1 LIVQDLGGTLRSIGP
16 SITPHTSGW
25 MSKQETLNDA
35 DGASPRPLSRLLA
48 EAKSEYLTASFGV
61 AALLVSSA
69 TNLAFPSILGR
80 VIDLAS
86 SVKSSNRNAL
96 RRFLFGTLGVF
107 TLGAAASW
115 ARVYCFAISGERLAS
130 HLRRKLH
137 RALLFAKQEFFDTS
151 HTGELTTLQEDIK
164 VASSGVTTELS
175 SGLRSLSTTATHTGM
190 LLHLSPKLTVV
201 AIAIIPVLGVGA
213 MFYGRRKR
221 KLAQELHRAI
231 QKARVHAEECMANI
245 KTVKTFGCE
254 EKEAQRFERDTTQTV
269 PYALRSC
276 SADGLF
282 MGGLSFATFSSL
294 LLVIYFGGSLVKAG
308 QLTVGKLTAFSMHA
322 SMVGLGASGLTSFG
336 KNLMST
342 SAAAERLFALIDQ
355 VHLPPSEGPA
365 SLEPSTVSGQLCFE
379 GVHFAYPSRPGAPV
393 LRGLDLTVGAGQVV
407 ALIGPSGVGKST
419 IVSLLTRLYDLVRE
433 RENNPDQGRIT
444 LDGIALHPEGAHP
457 GISVGWMRDRL
468 GVVNQ
473 EASLFSGTI
482 EENILYGCPEA
493 LLASWDE
500 AQRAQE
506 VAAAARIA
514 NAAEFIED
522 SERMPWGYK
531 TQVGEHGMMLSGGQK
546 QRIAIA
552 RAVIKRPTILLLDE
566 ATSALDSEGRQLVQ
580 DALARCM
587 KGRTVLL
594 IAHQLSTV
602 QDADCVVMLDKGQV
616 LAQGK
621 HSELMHST
629 PEYVH
634 LINQQLIF

>member
-1 LIVQDLGGTLRSIGP
+1 MTHLNLGLIHNVQ
-16 SITPHTSGW
+16 
-25 MSKQETLNDA
+25 
-35 DGASPRPLSRLLA
+35 
-48 EAKSEYLTASFGV
+48 
-61 AALLVSSA
+61 
-69 TNLAFPSILGR
+69 
-80 VIDLAS
+80 
-86 SVKSSNRNAL
+86 NAL

-322 SMVGLGASGLTSFG
+322 SMVGLGGHHSCC
-336 KNLMST
+336 
-342 SAAAERLFALIDQ
+342 SAAPCCSSAHDWHYLSLAELSSMPPHVLHALPSRAVCASMCCLRHRQ
-355 VHLPPSEGPA
+355 PSPP
-365 SLEPSTVSGQLCFE
+365 
-379 GVHFAYPSRPGAPV
+379 HAYPSPGP
-393 LRGLDLTVGAGQVV
+393 LNQC
-407 ALIGPSGVGKST
+407 LIPF
-419 IVSLLTRLYDLVRE
+419 
-433 RENNPDQGRIT
+433 PT
-444 LDGIALHPEGAHP
+444 LP
-457 GISVGWMRDRL
+457 
-468 GVVNQ
+468 
-473 EASLFSGTI
+473 
-482 EENILYGCPEA
+482 
-493 LLASWDE
+493 
-500 AQRAQE
+500 
-506 VAAAARIA
+506 
-514 NAAEFIED
+514 
-522 SERMPWGYK
+522 
-531 TQVGEHGMMLSGGQK
+531 
-546 QRIAIA
+546 
-552 RAVIKRPTILLLDE
+552 
-566 ATSALDSEGRQLVQ
+566 
-580 DALARCM
+580 
-587 KGRTVLL
+587 
-594 IAHQLSTV
+594 
-602 QDADCVVMLDKGQV
+602 
-616 LAQGK
+616 
-621 HSELMHST
+621 
-629 PEYVH
+629 
-634 LINQQLIF
+634 